1 MIKGD
6 RIFWDLDGVLR
17 KLSHGF
23 NGTDYPNSWWEKD
36 SNGKNICEYIDEDLT
51 MLLECPEEN
60 YIEVAKECL
69 PLHIVSL
76 QPDNW
81 RKNTSKWLDIHLPDA
96 HVKYVTK
103 PDHKLLY
110 LECGTRILIED
121 SPNFDDYSQIILIDR
136 PYNAHVDAPHRV
148 KSPDELRDK
157 LRKYLTEG
165 KLC

>member
-1 MIKGD
+1 MLKGD

-17 KLSHGF
+17 KLTYAFHG
-23 NGTDYPNSWWEKD
+23 GWPESWD
-36 SNGKNICEYIDEDLT
+36 QLIDGKGVVECIDENLSH
-51 MLLECPEEN
+51 LLECPEAE
-60 YIEVAKECL
+60 YIEIARECY

-81 RKNTSKWLDIHLPDA
+81 RKNTSKWLDIHLPEA

-121 SPNFDDYSQIILIDR
+121 IPNFDDYTYIILIDR
-136 PYNAHVDAPHRV
+136 PYNTHVNAPHRV

>member
-1 MIKGD
+1 MLKGD

-17 KLSHGF
+17 KLSWAFH
-23 NGTDYPNSWWEKD
+23 DEWPDSWNQQI
-36 SNGKNICEYIDEDLT
+36 NGKGLIESIDDNLGC
-51 MLLECPEEN
+51 LLECPECE
-60 YIEVAKECL
+60 YIEVAKECV

-81 RKNTSKWLDIHLPDA
+81 RKNTSKWLDIHLPEA
-96 HVKYVTK
+96 KVKYVTK

-121 SPNFDDYSQIILIDR
+121 SPNFDDYSKIILIDR

-157 LRKYLTEG
+157 LHKYLTEG
-165 KLC
+165 SL